1 MSTLSSHS
9 ESLIYSDLGGLYL
22 YQDQENEITIYRLPD
37 SEWVVEIST
46 EQQRDIVLEDLF
58 SSEES
63 AYAAALDA
71 IHEGLCNQ

>member
-1 MSTLSSHS
+1 MSTLSIPS

-22 YQDQENEITIYRLPD
+22 YQNQENEITIYRLPD

-46 EQQRDIVLEDLF
+46 EQQRNIVLEALF

-71 IHEGLCNQ
+71 IHEGL